1 MKFVM
6 LVFAGMTVIAVAA
19 LSIAGW
25 LFHAGQDVP
34 AFAILVAGAAF
45 FFRMPAGL
53 SGSFSEGGNR

>member
-1 MKFVM
+1 MKFIM

-25 LFHAGQDVP
+25 LFHAGQNVP

-53 SGSFSEGGNR
+53 SMNYSEGRDR